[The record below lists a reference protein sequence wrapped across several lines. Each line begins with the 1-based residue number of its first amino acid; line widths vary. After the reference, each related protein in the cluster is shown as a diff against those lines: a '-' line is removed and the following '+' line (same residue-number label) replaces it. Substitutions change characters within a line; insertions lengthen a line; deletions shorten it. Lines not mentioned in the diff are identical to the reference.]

1 MKKSQYNL
9 FVPLK
14 DPGKYIVYNTLHDS
28 ILVADTELKQALE
41 QNIDALSKEH
51 IAVLSEMG
59 MVIDN
64 DIDEKA
70 ILSFRYH
77 KEKYSSP
84 YSIFVILPTLA
95 CNLACKYCYERSSEL
110 PSKTMDSQT
119 VKDTITFIKKMALED
134 NTKTI
139 LIKFYGGE
147 PLLNVDACETICKEV
162 SEFTGQHGL
171 QCAVVLQSN
180 GTLLTE
186 SVIDTLSPY
195 ITYVE
200 LTLDG
205 PQSVHDETRIYKDG
219 TGTYTDIIT
228 ALDTVTK
235 KGIHAVVRI
244 NVKTPSDLHK
254 SLTDLTERGFKDRKN
269 LQFYYAQTSNFGLC
283 ELFSNNQLC
292 FEDENKA
299 LDMSPQL
306 RKIIK
311 DLDWENHLE
320 MPDVIQKQKFV
331 SCNNEKKA
339 RYVIDPDGDIYL
351 CFFRAGQKQ
360 YKAGSLKNGSMFGP
374 FYYQMLTRNP
384 LQFEECAHCVYLPL
398 CGGGCAM
405 QAYEQSKTFHINS
418 CGSIKKITK
427 KRILM
432 YLQRKYPDKFG
443 EE

>member
-1 MKKSQYNL
+1 MKISQYNL
-9 FVPLK
+9 IVPLK
-14 DPGKYIVYNTLHDS
+14 TGKYIVYNTLHDS
-28 ILVADTELKQALE
+28 ILVADTELKHALE
-41 QNIDALSKEH
+41 HNIDALAKEH
-51 IAVLSEMG
+51 IAVLSNMG

-64 DIDEKA
+64 DVDEKS
-70 ILSFRYH
+70 ILSFKYH

-95 CNLACKYCYERSSEL
+95 CNLACKYCYERSSGL
-110 PSKTMDSQT
+110 PSKTMDSET
-119 VKDTITFIKKMALED
+119 IKDTIAFIKKMALED

-147 PLLNVDACETICKEV
+147 PLLNVDACATICKEV
-162 SEFTGQHGL
+162 SVFAGQHGL

-205 PQSVHDETRIYKDG
+205 PQSVHDKTRIYKDG
-219 TGTYTDIIT
+219 TGTYQDIIT
-228 ALDTVTK
+228 ALDTATT

-244 NVKTPSDLHK
+244 NVQEPQDLHNV
-254 SLTDLTERGFKDRKN
+254 LTDLTEKGFKDRKN

-292 FEDENKA
+292 YEDENKA

-311 DLDWENHLE
+311 NLGWENHLE
-320 MPDVIQKQKFV
+320 APDVIQKQKFV

-360 YKAGSLKNGSMFGP
+360 YKAGSLKNGSTFGP
-374 FYYQMLTRNP
+374 LYYQMLARNP

-405 QAYEQSKTFHINS
+405 RAYELSHTFNTHN
-418 CGSIKKITK
+418 CGSIKKITE